1 MTKRQAIHYT
11 IKPTHPEAHL
21 FTITCH
27 IDKPDPQGQQFQ
39 LPNWIPGS
47 YMIRDFARN
56 IISFKAMD
64 AKGNSLEHKKL
75 NKSCWQVQATDSSIT
90 IQYEVYAWDLSVRS
104 AHLDTTH
111 GFFNGT
117 SVFLAVNGQQ
127 DLPCSVDIQKPEG
140 EIFEAWRVATS
151 LEPLESTQ
159 YSFGF
164 YQAKNYDD
172 LIDHPVEMGTFDI
185 GTFHVNDIQHDIV
198 LTGKHRA
205 DIPKLCED
213 LKTIC
218 QTHTNFFGELPDIK
232 HYLFLTMVVG
242 EGYGGL
248 EHRSSTS
255 LLCSR
260 NDLPLAGQ
268 EQTSEYRNFLGL
280 CSHEY
285 FHTWNVKRIKPEAY
299 LPYDLSQE
307 VYTEQL
313 WAFEG
318 ITSYYDELS
327 LVRNKIIT
335 EEHYLE
341 MLGKTITRVMRGN
354 GRTKQSVAESSF
366 DTWTRFYKQDESAP
380 NNIVSYYAKG
390 SLIALGLDFTIRKA
404 TNNKKSL
411 DDVMQTLWTRY
422 GKKGIGVPEKAIE
435 TIASDIAGEDLNNF
449 FNKFLYNTED
459 LPLTDYFNSVGITF
473 RSYASDSVDNAG
485 GIKNKTEKNEINPTA
500 IGARVVKNPLGAK
513 LSHVFDAGSAQ
524 KAGLSAGDI
533 VIAVDNIQVTK
544 SNFEKLLQSYP
555 ANSDIPVYAFRRD
568 ELMLFSLQ
576 MTPAKE
582 DTFYLEI
589 ADNQSELT
597 ANNRKQ
603 WLKETKDS

>member
-1 MTKRQAIHYT
+1 MTKQQAIHYT

-27 IDKPDPQGQQFQ
+27 IEKPDPQGQQFQ

-47 YMIRDFARN
+47 YMIRDFAKN
-56 IISFKAMD
+56 IISFKAVD
-64 AKGNSLEHKKL
+64 SANNKLEYRKL
-75 NKSCWQVQATDSSIT
+75 NKSCWQVQACDSGIT
-90 IQYEVYAWDLSVRS
+90 IQYEIYAWDLSVRS

-117 SVFLAVNGQQ
+117 SVFLAVVGQEHS
-127 DLPCSVDIQKPEG
+127 PCSVDIQKPDG
-140 EIFEAWRVATS
+140 NHYNNWRVATS
-151 LEPLESTQ
+151 LESLESAQ

-164 YQAKNYDD
+164 YQAENYDE
-172 LIDHPVEMGTFDI
+172 LIDHPVEMGTFDV
-185 GTFHVNDIQHDIV
+185 GTFHVNNIQHDIV

-213 LKTIC
+213 LKVIC
-218 QTHTNFFGELPDIK
+218 QTHADFFGELPDIK

-242 EGYGGL
+242 KGYGGL

-260 NDLPLAGQ
+260 NDLPIKDQA
-268 EQTSEYRNFLGL
+268 QTAEYRNFLGL

-299 LPYDLSQE
+299 LSCNLDKE

-318 ITSYYDELS
+318 ITSYYDELA
-327 LVRNKIIT
+327 LVRSKIIT
-335 EEHYLE
+335 EEQYLE
-341 MLGKTITRVMRGN
+341 MLGKTITRVLRGN
-354 GRTKQSVAESSF
+354 GRNKQSVAESSF
-366 DTWTRFYKQDESAP
+366 DTWTRFYQQDESAL

-390 SLIALGLDFTIRKA
+390 SLIALGLDFEIRKA

-411 DDVMQTLWTRY
+411 DVVMQILWSQH
-422 GKKGIGVPEKAIE
+422 GKKGIGVPEKMIE
-435 TIASDIAGEDLNNF
+435 TLASEIAGEDLSRF
-449 FNKFLYNTED
+449 FETVLYGTQD
-459 LPLTDYFNSVGITF
+459 LALDDYFNSVGIGLH
-473 RSYASDSVDNAG
+473 SYIGDSIDNAG
-485 GIKNKTEKNEINPTA
+485 GVKNKADTEDDKVTS

-513 LSHVFDAGSAQ
+513 LSHVFDNGNAQ
-524 KAGLSAGDI
+524 KSGLSAGDI
-533 VIAVDNIQVTK
+533 VIAIDNIQVTK
-544 SNFEKLLQSYP
+544 SSFEKTAQSYP
-555 ANSDIPVYAFRRD
+555 PDSNILIHAFRRD

-576 MTPAKE
+576 TATSPK
-582 DTFYLEI
+582 DTFYLEVM
-589 ADNQSELT
+589 DNPNEVML
-597 ANNRKQ
+597 NNKRQ
-603 WLKETKDS
+603 WLNII

>member
-1 MTKRQAIHYT
+1 MAKQQAIHYT

-27 IDKPDPQGQQFQ
+27 INKPDPQGQQFQ

-47 YMIRDFARN
+47 YMIRDFAKN
-56 IISFKAMD
+56 IISFKAAD
-64 AKGNSLEHKKL
+64 SAGNKLDHKKL
-75 NKSCWQVQATDSSIT
+75 NKSCWQVQACDSGIT
-90 IQYEVYAWDLSVRS
+90 IQYEIYAWNLSVRS
-104 AHLDTTH
+104 AHMDTTH

-117 SVFLAVNGQQ
+117 SVFLAVNGQE
-127 DLPCSVDIQKPEG
+127 DSACSVDIQKPDG
-140 EIFEAWRVATS
+140 EDFKTWRVATS
-151 LEPLESTQ
+151 LKPLESTQ

-172 LIDHPVEMGTFDI
+172 LIDHPVEMGIFDV
-185 GTFHVNDIQHDIV
+185 GTFYINGIQHDIV

-213 LKTIC
+213 LKIIC
-218 QTHTNFFGELPDIK
+218 QTHADFFGELPDIK

-260 NDLPLAGQ
+260 TDLPLAGQ
-268 EQTSEYRNFLGL
+268 AQTSEYRNFLGL

-318 ITSYYDELS
+318 ITSYYDELA
-327 LVRNKIIT
+327 LVRSKIIS

-341 MLGKTITRVMRGN
+341 MLGKNITRVMRGN

-390 SLIALGLDFTIRKA
+390 ALIALGLDFTIRKA

-411 DDVMQTLWTRY
+411 DDVMQSLWNQY
-422 GKKGIGVPEKAIE
+422 GKKGIGVPEKTIE
-435 TIASDIAGEDLNNF
+435 TIAADIAGEDLSNF
-449 FNKFLYNTED
+449 FGKFLYGTQD
-459 LPLTDYFNSVGITF
+459 LPLADYFNSVGIALN
-473 RSYASDSVDNAG
+473 SYISDSVDNTG
-485 GIKNKTEKNEINPTA
+485 GVKNKLEKEDIKTTSV
-500 IGARVVKNPLGAK
+500 GARVIHNPLGAK
-513 LSHVFDAGSAQ
+513 LSHIFDDSNAQ

-533 VIAVDNIQVTK
+533 AIAVDNIQVTK

-555 ANSDIPVYAFRRD
+555 PNSKIPVHAFRRD

-582 DTFYLEI
+582 NTFYLEVV
-589 ADNQSELT
+589 DSQSELSI
-597 ANNRKQ
+597 NNRKQ
-603 WLKETKDS
+603 WLKAI

>member
-1 MTKRQAIHYT
+1 MAKPAIHYT
-11 IKPTHPEAHL
+11 IKPSHPEAHL

-27 IDKPDPQGQQFQ
+27 IDKPAPQGQQFQ

-47 YMIRDFARN
+47 YMIRDFAKN

-64 AKGNSLEHKKL
+64 TNGNQLKHKKRD
-75 NKSCWQVQATDSSIT
+75 KSCWQIEPCQSALT

-117 SVFLAVNGQQ
+117 STFLAVVGQEQ
-127 DLPCSVDIQKPEG
+127 NSCTVEIQKPDG
-140 EIFEAWRVATS
+140 KHYDNWRVATS
-151 LEPLESTQ
+151 LESLETAQ
-159 YSFGF
+159 YSFGL
-164 YQAKNYDD
+164 YQANDYDD

-185 GTFHVNDIQHDIV
+185 GTFFINNIQHDIV

-205 DIPKLCED
+205 DISRLCED
-213 LKTIC
+213 LKVIC
-218 QTHTNFFGELPDIK
+218 QTHVNFFSELPTIK

-260 NDLPLAGQ
+260 NDLPIKDQ

-285 FHTWNVKRIKPEAY
+285 FHTWNVKRIKPEVY
-299 LPYDLSQE
+299 TPYNLSKE

-318 ITSYYDELS
+318 ITSYYDELA
-327 LVRNKIIT
+327 LVRSKVIT
-335 EEHYLE
+335 EEQYLQ
-341 MLGKTITRVMRGN
+341 MLGKTITRVLRGN
-354 GRTKQSVAESSF
+354 GRFKQSVAESSF

-411 DDVMQTLWTRY
+411 DDVMHVLWSNY
-422 GKKGIGVPEKAIE
+422 GKKGIGVPERMIE
-435 TIASDIAGEDLNNF
+435 TIASEIAGKDLSNF
-449 FNKFLYNTED
+449 FVDFLYGTKD
-459 LPLTDYFNSVGITF
+459 LPLADYFNYVGIVLH
-473 RSYASDSVDNAG
+473 SYVSDSVDNTG
-485 GIKNKTEKNEINPTA
+485 GVKNKTVTEDDKVTS
-500 IGARVVKNPLGAK
+500 IGARVVSHPLGAK
-513 LSHVFDAGSAQ
+513 LSHVFDNGNAQ

-544 SNFEKLLQSYP
+544 SSFEKTVLSYP
-555 ANSDIPVYAFRRD
+555 PDSNILIHAFRRD

-576 MTPAKE
+576 TAISPK
-582 DTFYLEI
+582 DTFYLEVTDSQNKQI
-589 ADNQSELT
+589 F
-597 ANNRKQ
+597 NNRKQ
-603 WLKETKDS
+603 WLKLS

>member
-1 MTKRQAIHYT
+1 MAKPAIHYS
-11 IKPTHPEAHL
+11 IKPSHPEAHL
-21 FTITCH
+21 FTITCR
-27 IDKPDPQGQQFQ
+27 IDKAAPQGQQFQ

-47 YMIRDFARN
+47 YMIRDFAKN

-64 AKGNSLEHKKL
+64 SNGTQLKHKKL
-75 NKSCWQVQATDSSIT
+75 NKSCWQVDPCQSALI

-117 SVFLAVNGQQ
+117 STFLAVVGQEQ
-127 DLPCSVDIQKPEG
+127 NPCSIDIQKSDG
-140 EIFEAWRVATS
+140 SHYDNWRVATS

-159 YSFGF
+159 YSFGL
-164 YQAKNYDD
+164 YQADNYDD
-172 LIDHPVEMGTFDI
+172 LIDHPVEMGTFDV
-185 GTFHVNDIQHDIV
+185 GTFYINNIQHNIV
-198 LTGKHRA
+198 LTGKHRG
-205 DIPKLCED
+205 DIPRLCED
-213 LKTIC
+213 LKVIC
-218 QTHTNFFGELPDIK
+218 QTHADFFGELPDIK

-260 NDLPLAGQ
+260 NDLPIKDQ

-285 FHTWNVKRIKPEAY
+285 FHTWNVKRIKPEVY
-299 LPYDLSQE
+299 TPYNLNEE

-318 ITSYYDELS
+318 ITSYYDELA
-327 LVRNKIIT
+327 LVRSKVIT
-335 EEHYLE
+335 EEQYLE
-341 MLGKTITRVMRGN
+341 MLGKTITRVLRSN
-354 GRTKQSVAESSF
+354 GRFKQTVAESSF

-411 DDVMQTLWTRY
+411 DDVMQVLWSNY
-422 GKKGIGVPEKAIE
+422 GKKGIGVPERMIE
-435 TIASDIAGEDLNNF
+435 TIASEIAGEDLNNF
-449 FNKFLYNTED
+449 FTDFLYGTKD
-459 LPLTDYFNSVGITF
+459 LPLTDYFNSVGIGLH
-473 RSYASDSVDNAG
+473 SYLSDSVDNTG
-485 GIKNKTEKNEINPTA
+485 GVKNKFEKGKVKAIS
-500 IGARVVKNPLGAK
+500 IGARVVNNPLGAK
-513 LSHVFDAGSAQ
+513 LTHVFDDGVIQ

-533 VIAVDNIQVTK
+533 IVAVDNIQVTK
-544 SNFEKLLQSYP
+544 NNFEKMLQSFP
-555 ANSDIPVYAFRRD
+555 LGSKISVHAFRRD

-576 MTPAKE
+576 VIPAKE
-582 DTFYLEI
+582 DTFYLEVM
-589 ADNQSELT
+589 DNQKNQML
-597 ANNRKQ
+597 NNRNQ
-603 WLKETKDS
+603 WLKLS